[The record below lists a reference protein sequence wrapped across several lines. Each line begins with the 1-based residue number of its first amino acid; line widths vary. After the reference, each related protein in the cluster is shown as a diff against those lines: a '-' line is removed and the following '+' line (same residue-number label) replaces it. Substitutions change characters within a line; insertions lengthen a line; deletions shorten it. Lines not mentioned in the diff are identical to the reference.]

1 MLFPRHK
8 LSAFS
13 LIELL
18 VSVTIIM
25 LMVGG
30 ALAGYISYTEKQ
42 RLVAAAE
49 KLESGLREAQNLAKI
64 GYLGSCDQL
73 GYVDF
78 SMYIDATN
86 GLTHRIRFYCAEDPA
101 DTYRVENTQYETI
114 GPDFVLSDSLWSL
127 RFYPYGNLSSDVSR
141 TLSSTRTSY
150 QAVFEIDQGGGIK
163 VTYN

>member
-1 MLFPRHK
+1 MRSSPHK
-8 LSAFS
+8 SSAFS

-30 ALAGYISYTEKQ
+30 ALAGYTSYTEKQ

-49 KLESGLREAQNLAKI
+49 KLQSGLREAQNMART
-64 GYLGSCDQL
+64 GYLGSCDEL
-73 GYVDF
+73 AGIRLLTSSSGSGVGYQIRV
-78 SMYIDATN
+78 ICADASYQDLN
-86 GLTHRIRFYCAEDPA
+86 YVNLAEDLA
-101 DTYRVENTQYETI
+101 ISDHINVT
-114 GPDFVLSDSLWSL
+114 FV
-127 RFYPYGNLSSDVSR
+127 PYGNLASNINS

-150 QAVFEIDQGGGIK
+150 TATFNIDQGGGIK